1 MAYRLSKWPTAL
13 VFRLSTTIIVVS
25 GLDAVACCCL
35 YNNWGYV
42 SFPFCAGAETAQSG
56 SSHRP
61 LANQVTNFRISSCPS
76 LSHSPEVQPNFRDQA
91 SCCDRSKPSWKDA
104 ISNSEQPTQSTWYR
118 SGPPALQQSYS
129 CLTQS
134 SSFSKPSPLS
144 C

>member
-1 MAYRLSKWPTAL
+1 MPLP
-13 VFRLSTTIIVVS
+13 VVVSTTTEGTCPS
-25 GLDAVACCCL
+25 HFARCR
-35 YNNWGYV
+35 NNTEWLI
-42 SFPFCAGAETAQSG
+42 SPAAI
-56 SSHRP
+56 
-61 LANQVTNFRISSCPS
+61 ANQVTNFRISSCPS

-129 CLTQS
+129 CLTHS
-134 SSFSKPSPLS
+134 SSLSKPSPLS